1 MSRERSCSAMS
12 PGRGGEAPWISD
24 DLRTFQGGRPQEA
37 SASDPQ
43 RKCTTVWPA
52 PLGGQACVLP
62 LHTPSLTLLCAC
74 SSPSEISSLV
84 HVFEVSVSLQRPH
97 SLLRVYYV
105 RSDKQADRQTNGDN
119 RKRLLRSWNWGR
131 WPRPSEQKPEPRVA
145 GESRPLRPQRT
156 HAGSGLEETGHVP
169 FYLEHIQKPAKLGN

>member
-1 MSRERSCSAMS
+1 MPLTHRES
-12 PGRGGEAPWISD
+12 
-24 DLRTFQGGRPQEA
+24 
-37 SASDPQ
+37 
-43 RKCTTVWPA
+43 A
-52 PLGGQACVLP
+52 PLCGQHLWGVRPVSSLFTPP
-62 LHTPSLTLLCAC
+62 LSLSFCAC

-105 RSDKQADRQTNGDN
+105 KSDKQADRQTNGDN
-119 RKRLLRSWNWGR
+119 QKCLLRSWSWGR
-131 WPRPSEQKPEPRVA
+131 WPRPSEQNPEPRVT

-156 HAGSGLEETGHVP
+156 HAGPGLEETGRVP